1 MDKLIVGDFE
11 GERFWQDDRIVRLP
25 NISSTE
31 SKNIV
36 LAMDELQAIFSCNDS
51 NINSY
56 LFTRFKM
63 NATHRDY
70 LHDIGFKFNNLYCS
84 VNNGFNYDKSSYKCL
99 YEDNDGKEEIKGLN
113 LDPFVI
119 NEYADDIKCK
129 LLCKG

>member
-70 LHDIGFKFNNLYCS
+70 LHDIGFKFNN
-84 VNNGFNYDKSSYKCL
+84 
-99 YEDNDGKEEIKGLN
+99 
-113 LDPFVI
+113 
-119 NEYADDIKCK
+119 
-129 LLCKG
+129 